1 MKTLLQAAGLAAW
14 LAMSH
19 ANAGISLNGTRVIFD
34 GAHPEAS
41 VTVRNHGADILVQSW
56 LEALDGDKAE
66 LPFAITPPLTR
77 LPAGQEQLLRILY
90 AGAGASDQQET
101 AFWLN
106 VQEIPQAAGKG
117 NVLQLAVRQRV
128 KVFYRPP
135 GLDGDALQA
144 PERLRWRLRRERGNS
159 WLQADNPSRYHVTVT
174 GLTLL
179 SGGKSKE
186 ISRARMLAPDTGGQ
200 WSLPADTADDAR
212 LRYQI
217 INDFGA
223 SQAFEARLHGS
234 ASVQPQRLEP

>member
-19 ANAGISLNGTRVIFD
+19 ADAGISLNGTRVIFD
-34 GAHPEAS
+34 GAHQEAA

-90 AGAGASDQQET
+90 AGAGAADQQET

-106 VQEIPQAAGKG
+106 VQEIPQAAGQG

-159 WLQADNPSRYHVTVT
+159 WLQADNPSRYHVTLVDLALKN
-174 GLTLL
+174 GKELAKAYMVAP
-179 SGGKSKE
+179 GGS
-186 ISRARMLAPDTGGQ
+186 GQ
-200 WSLPADTADDAR
+200 WPLPTAAAQ
-212 LRYQI
+212 LRYGI
-217 INDFGA
+217 INDFGGHVEYVV
-223 SQAFEARLHGS
+223 S
-234 ASVQPQRLEP
+234 LEPGQEANPRQLEPQDPQP